1 MAVTRTFSIIKPDAT
16 RRNLTG
22 AITKMLE
29 EAGLRVVASRR
40 IRMTREQAE
49 GFYAVHKERP
59 FYNDLCTFMT
69 SGPVV
74 VQVLEGENAVLRNR
88 EVMGA
93 TNPEQAE
100 GFYAVHSERPFYNDL
115 CAFMTSGPV
124 VVQVLEGEDAVKL
137 NRDVMG
143 ATNPADAAEGTIRKS
158 YAESI
163 EANSIH
169 GSDSDEN
176 AAVEIAFFFKPEEIV
191 G

>member
-29 EAGLRVVASRR
+29 EAGLRVIASKR
-40 IRMTREQAE
+40 IRMSRQQAE
-49 GFYAVHKERP
+49 GFYGVHKERP
-59 FYNDLCTFMT
+59 FFNDLVQFMI
-69 SGPVV
+69 
-74 VQVLEGENAVLRNR
+74 
-88 EVMGA
+88 
-93 TNPEQAE
+93 
-100 GFYAVHSERPFYNDL
+100 
-115 CAFMTSGPV
+115 SGPV
-124 VVQVLEGEDAVKL
+124 VVQVLEGEDAVKR

-143 ATNPADAAEGTIRKS
+143 ATNPADAAEGTIRNS

-163 EANSIH
+163 EANSVH

-176 AAVEIAFFFKPEEIV
+176 ARIEIDYFFKPEEIV